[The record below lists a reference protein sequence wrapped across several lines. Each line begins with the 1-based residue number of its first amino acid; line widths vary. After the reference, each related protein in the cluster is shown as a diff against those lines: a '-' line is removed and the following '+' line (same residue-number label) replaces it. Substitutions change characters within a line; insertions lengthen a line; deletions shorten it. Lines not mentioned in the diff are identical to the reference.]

1 MEIIRTNSFNKS
13 IKRYK
18 KDKLLIKRLKTQI
31 KKIINNPETGD
42 PLKGNKKGERKIY
55 IPPFRL
61 LYSYNSNKN
70 TLYLLDFDNRD
81 KIYKK

>member
-13 IKRYK
+13 IKKYK

-31 KKIINNPETGD
+31 KKIINNSETGD
-42 PLKGNKKGERKIY
+42 PLTGNKKGERKIY